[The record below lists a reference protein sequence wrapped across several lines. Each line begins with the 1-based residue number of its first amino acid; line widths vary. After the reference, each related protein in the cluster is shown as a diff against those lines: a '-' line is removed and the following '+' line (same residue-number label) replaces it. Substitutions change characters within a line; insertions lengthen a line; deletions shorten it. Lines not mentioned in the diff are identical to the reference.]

1 VGGTGSQ
8 MEEDESFLQTGNV
21 LVTKQSK
28 LVTTIIVEGKQ
39 QLISIDCDFLM
50 RVWALDT
57 KKQVTALLLRQQQ

>member
-1 VGGTGSQ
+1 MGGTGSQ